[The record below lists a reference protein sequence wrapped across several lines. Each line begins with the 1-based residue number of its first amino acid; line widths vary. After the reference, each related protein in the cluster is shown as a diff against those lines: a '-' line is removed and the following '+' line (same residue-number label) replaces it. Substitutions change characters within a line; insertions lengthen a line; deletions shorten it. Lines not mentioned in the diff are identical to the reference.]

1 MKISKTQLK
10 RIIKEELGKAL
21 NEAYKRYDE
30 MTEEELLDVMVNP
43 EHWKHY
49 YAAKEQLLSGGYPE
63 SEMPPLVPPSQRVP
77 QGPQAMA
84 SNNRSNREL
93 DESIEALG
101 TDLDPEQIRIMVEA
115 LIQIGYNF
123 GAPMLL
129 AFMGRLGYEGAAT
142 AMAKD
147 ALKRQDKNFL
157 VNFLED
163 EITGYKKKR
172 G

>member
-21 NEAYKRYDE
+21 NEVYKRYDE

-43 EHWKHY
+43 EHWKEY
-49 YAAKEQLLSGGYPE
+49 YFAKEQLLSGGYPE

-101 TDLDPEQIRIMVEA
+101 TDLDPEQIRI
-115 LIQIGYNF
+115 
-123 GAPMLL
+123 
-129 AFMGRLGYEGAAT
+129 
-142 AMAKD
+142 
-147 ALKRQDKNFL
+147 
-157 VNFLED
+157 
-163 EITGYKKKR
+163 
-172 G
+172 